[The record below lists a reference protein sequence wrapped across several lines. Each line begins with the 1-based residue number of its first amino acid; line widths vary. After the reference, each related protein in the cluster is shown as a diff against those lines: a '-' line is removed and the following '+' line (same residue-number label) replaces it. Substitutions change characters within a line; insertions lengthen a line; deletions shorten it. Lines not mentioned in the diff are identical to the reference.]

1 MSAWLDA
8 FVPAFGLLALGAL
21 LKRVLLPDDKVWAG
35 MERLIYWVLLPCL
48 ILAALA
54 QVDLAT
60 LPLGRIIVVIWGTLI
75 IGTALSLLLV
85 RLLRQDHRAM
95 TSILMGGI
103 RFNNLVG
110 FAIAGALFGQEG
122 IVMAAVATG
131 IIVPFVQFVTTAAFA
146 IGGGG
151 GGPRFRPLHVARQIA
166 LNPLIS
172 ACILGFAISALGGL
186 PPGIGP
192 TVQTLG
198 RASVALGLLC
208 VGAALTAESFSDRP
222 LIQFL
227 TGFQKLVIMPALTL
241 GLCRLLGLEGLTVTI
256 VVMFNALPTAA
267 TSYVMSRAMG
277 GDAKLMA
284 AITTTEHIAA
294 VITLPLW
301 ILLIAP

>member
-8 FVPAFGLLALGAL
+8 FVPAFGLLALGAV
-21 LKRVLLPDDKVWAG
+21 LKRVLLPDDRVWAG
-35 MERLIYWVLLPCL
+35 MERLIYWVLLPAL
-48 ILAALA
+48 IVAALA

-60 LPLGRIIVVIWGTLI
+60 LPLGRIVVVIWGALG
-75 IGTALSLLLV
+75 IGTALALMV
-85 RLLRQDHRAM
+85 ARGLRQDHGAM

-110 FAIAGALFGQEG
+110 FAVAGALFGGEG

-131 IIVPFVQFVTTAAFA
+131 VIVPFVQFVTTAAFA
-146 IGGGG
+146 IGGRGAA
-151 GGPRFRPLHVARQIA
+151 FRPLEVARQIA
-166 LNPLIS
+166 LNPLII
-172 ACILGFAISALGGL
+172 ACALGFGIAALGGL

-192 TVQTLG
+192 TVQALG

-222 LIQFL
+222 LLQFL

-241 GLCRLLGLEGLTVTI
+241 ALCRLFGLEGLTVTI
-256 VVMFNALPTAA
+256 AVMFMALPTAA

-284 AITTTEHIAA
+284 AITTTEHVAA

-301 ILLIAP
+301 ILWLGL